1 MPDAL
6 VQQLLELKLFLL
18 WSTPQII
25 VLLISL
31 TRREDMQVMRR
42 KLSSRLV
49 ILTGRNIQN
58 KIGLGDQLIE
68 EDIE

>member
-31 TRREDMQVMRR
+31 TRREDMQVDE
-42 KLSSRLV
+42 KEV
-49 ILTGRNIQN
+49 VF
-58 KIGLGDQLIE
+58 
-68 EDIE
+68 